1 MPADLLF
8 ADSGPLIALAR
19 LGLCHL
25 PQRYFREVQVPQTVW
40 DEVTRQPR
48 GNEGAV
54 FSAALQAGW
63 FIVVADPAEAAA
75 PVQEYALDAGEA
87 AALTL
92 ALSGGGAILADE
104 RKARN
109 AATNLG
115 VAVIGT
121 LGLLMRAREDALIP
135 ALRPLIAQLLDGGY
149 FIAPH
154 LVEMVLSQ
162 AGEENVEAR

>member
-19 LGLCHL
+19 LGLCHV

-54 FSAALQAGW
+54 FSAALSAGW
-63 FIVVADPAEAAA
+63 FTVVADPADAAA
-75 PVQEYALDAGEA
+75 PVRAYALDAGEA

-92 ALSGGGAILADE
+92 ALATGSAILADE
-104 RKARN
+104 RKARI
-109 AATNLG
+109 AAAHLG

-121 LGLLMRAREDALIP
+121 LGLLKRAREDKLVP
-135 ALRPLIAQLLDGGY
+135 ALRPLLGQLIDSGY
-149 FIAPH
+149 FIAPQ
-154 LVEMVLSQ
+154 LVELVLGQ
-162 AGEENVEAR
+162 VNEGV

>member
-1 MPADLLF
+1 MPTDLLF

-19 LGLCHL
+19 LDLCHL
-25 PQRYFREVQVPQTVW
+25 PQRYFSEVQVPQTVW

-54 FSAALQAGW
+54 FSAALLAGW
-63 FIVVADPAEAAA
+63 FTLVANPAETSAAVRA
-75 PVQEYALDAGEA
+75 YALDAGEA

-92 ALSGGGAILADE
+92 ALSSGGAILADE

-109 AATNLG
+109 AAADLG

-121 LGLLMRAREDALIP
+121 LGLLKRAREDALVP
-135 ALRPLIAQLLDGGY
+135 ALRPLITRLIDSGY
-149 FIAPH
+149 FIAPQ
-154 LVEMVLSQ
+154 LVELVLSQ
-162 AGEENVEAR
+162 TKEGA

>member
-48 GNEGAV
+48 GNEGAT
-54 FSAALQAGW
+54 FNAALAAGW
-63 FIVVADPAEAAA
+63 LSIVADPLQAAA
-75 PVQEYALDAGEA
+75 PVQLYALDAGEA

-92 ALSGGGAILADE
+92 ALASGGAILADE
-104 RKARN
+104 RKARI

-121 LGLLMRAREDALIP
+121 LGLLKRAREDALVP
-135 ALRPLIAQLLDGGY
+135 ALRPLITQLIDSGY
-149 FIAPH
+149 FIAPQ
-154 LVEMVLSQ
+154 LVEIVLSQ
-162 AGEENVEAR
+162 VNEPA

>member
-40 DEVTRQPR
+40 DEVTRHPR
-48 GNEGAV
+48 GNEGAI

-63 FIVVADPAEAAA
+63 LSIVADPAEAAA
-75 PVQEYALDAGEA
+75 PVQVYALDVGEA
-87 AALTL
+87 ATLTL
-92 ALSGGGAILADE
+92 ALSSGGAILADE
-104 RKARN
+104 RKARI

-115 VAVIGT
+115 VSVIGT
-121 LGLLMRAREDALIP
+121 LGLLKRAREDALVP
-135 ALRPLIAQLLDGGY
+135 ALRPLIGQLIGSGY
-149 FIAPH
+149 FIAPQ
-154 LVEMVLSQ
+154 LVEMVLDQVNES
-162 AGEENVEAR
+162 V

>member
-48 GNEGAV
+48 GDEGTV
-54 FSAALQAGW
+54 FSAALDAGW
-63 FIVVADPAEAAA
+63 ITVAADPAEAAA
-75 PVQEYALDAGEA
+75 RVQVYALDAGEA

-92 ALSGGGAILADE
+92 ALAGGGAILADE
-104 RKARN
+104 RKARV

-121 LGLLMRAREDALIP
+121 LGLLKRAREDALVP
-135 ALRPLIAQLLDGGY
+135 ALRPLITQLIDSGY
-149 FIAPH
+149 FIAPQ
-154 LVEMVLSQ
+154 LVAMVLSQ
-162 AGEENVEAR
+162 VNEHV

>member
-48 GNEGAV
+48 GNEGAI

-63 FIVVADPAEAAA
+63 LSIVADPAEAAA
-75 PVQEYALDAGEA
+75 QVQAYALDVGEA

-92 ALSGGGAILADE
+92 ALASGGAILADE
-104 RKARN
+104 RKARI

-121 LGLLMRAREDALIP
+121 LGLLRRAREDDLVP
-135 ALRPLIAQLLDGGY
+135 ALRPLIAQLIDSGY
-149 FIAPH
+149 FISPQ
-154 LVEMVLSQ
+154 LVEMVLSR
-162 AGEENVEAR
+162 ADNE

>member
-19 LGLCHL
+19 LDLCHL
-25 PQRYFREVQVPQTVW
+25 PQRYFSEVQVPQTVW

-48 GNEGAV
+48 DNEGAV
-54 FSAALQAGW
+54 FSAALKAGW
-63 FIVVADPAEAAA
+63 FTVVADPAEASA
-75 PVQEYALDAGEA
+75 PVRAYALDAGEA

-92 ALSGGGAILADE
+92 ALSSGGAILADE

-109 AATNLG
+109 AATDLG

-121 LGLLMRAREDALIP
+121 LGLLKRAREDALVP
-135 ALRPLIAQLLDGGY
+135 ALRPLIMRLIDGGY
-149 FIAPH
+149 FIAPQ

-162 AGEENVEAR
+162 TDEGA